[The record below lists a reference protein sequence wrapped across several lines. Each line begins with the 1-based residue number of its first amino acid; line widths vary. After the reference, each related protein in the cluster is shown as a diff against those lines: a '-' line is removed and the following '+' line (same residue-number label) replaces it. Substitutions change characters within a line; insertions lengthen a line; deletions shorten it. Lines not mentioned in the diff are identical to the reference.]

1 MKATDMFSWLTGS
14 EMGGRIRAFDWS
26 RTPLGPIENWPPSL
40 VSILGVCLT
49 AQSPMAIYW
58 GAEGWLLYNDAW
70 RPVVGGKH
78 PWALGRPASEVWPE
92 LWPAIRQYFE
102 SVHATGEANWRSD
115 ELLPMQRF
123 GYTEECYFDY
133 SLNPIRGQSGAVEGI
148 LNIVQET
155 TYRVLNDRRTSL
167 LRELASL
174 SGSAQ
179 NEADACARILQ
190 TLATDPADVPFALL
204 YNFDR
209 DRRLATLAGAV
220 GLDIGSPARQ
230 TTVDL
235 AEESGRGSWPL
246 AAVIRQ
252 GDPLLLDDLAD
263 RFGLLPGG
271 AWPEQTRQGL
281 LLPIGT
287 STQEDGG
294 ILLVAGISPR
304 RPLDDN
310 YHHFFRML
318 GSHISI
324 AINNARAYRS
334 EQRRAEAL
342 AELDRAKTAFFSN
355 VSHELRTP
363 LTLIL
368 GPLEEELRNRP
379 DSPSL
384 EVAHRNSLRL
394 LKLVNTLLDFSRIEA
409 GRTEACYQS
418 TDLAAYSADLASC
431 FRSTVEQAGVTFV
444 VDCPT
449 LPEAVYVDRSMWE
462 KIVLN
467 LLSNAFKHTFQGEI
481 RVSMRHD
488 AAGAELVVS
497 DTGVGIPGE
506 ALPRLFERFYR
517 VQNRRSRTHEGS
529 GIGLA
534 LVQEVVR
541 LHGGTVQVESRLDVG
556 STFTVKLPWG
566 KGHLPADQIGAGD
579 KATSRSVSGAA
590 YIQEALHWLPDTQQ
604 LHSPTSDR
612 SAAASSPVTRPRVLV
627 ADDNADM
634 RQYIVRLLSS
644 RYEIVTVGDGLA
656 ALAEIRRQ
664 PPDLVLSDI
673 MMPQLDGIG
682 LLKALRAD
690 PVVRTLPVILLSAR
704 AGEESRVEGLEEG
717 ADDYLVKPFSA
728 QELIARVATHLDL
741 SRIRRQAEADIT
753 RSKRFLERIA
763 ASTPDLLFV
772 FDLLQSRTLYI
783 NHSLKSVLGY
793 DVEQLTAM
801 EDNPIV
807 RLVHPDDL
815 PRVEQWLAR
824 FQSAADGEVLEHH
837 HRLRPA
843 DGTYRWIVMRASVF
857 DRTIEGQANQII
869 GIAKDMTAQKR
880 AEEQMAAS
888 EAQYRAI
895 VSQATASVAQ
905 TDLTGRF
912 LFVNRR
918 FCDILGYQEAEL
930 LGLQIQQITDPQDSP
945 HSLELFHQLV
955 NGGPDFVIE
964 QRYRRK
970 DGTAIWMSLSVGGV
984 REGHDLQHIVAV
996 GLDISDRKR
1005 QEARLLALTHRQQML
1020 YELADAV
1027 NRAEPVASL
1036 YETALTAMIQAV
1048 SADRASVLLFDQDG
1062 TMRFKA
1068 WRGLSDEYRKAV
1080 EGHSPWSADQ
1090 RDPSP
1095 IFIPDLATSNLDPGL
1110 HASIEQEGVQ
1120 ALAFVPLTY
1129 GGQLLGKFMLYFDH
1143 PHRMS
1148 DEDVGW
1154 TQTLARTLALG
1165 IERAKAD
1172 ELLRSSE
1179 ERLRLAMAAGRMG
1192 AWDFN
1197 VQTGETTWDARQYDL
1212 FGRSADH
1219 PIRHATEFFSALH
1232 PDDLARVQQAA
1243 GRAHETG
1250 VFTSEFRVF
1259 APDGSIR
1266 WLAGHGAIVAD
1277 EQGQPVRMVGINY
1290 DITERKRIEENLQ
1303 RSAAELEQ
1311 RVAERTMELTQSR
1324 EHLRALATELNLAG
1338 QRERQHLATELH
1350 DYLAQLLALSRIR
1363 LAQAMQHPLSP
1374 ALAKTLNELQ
1384 DVTNQALTYT
1394 RTLVA
1399 QLSPPILKEFGLT
1412 MALGW
1417 LAEQMLQ
1424 RDLKVTLHLGPER
1437 LPLPEDQ
1444 AMLLFQSV
1452 RELLMNVLKH
1462 ASVKEAVIT
1471 VRVEEGCLH
1480 ITVADQGVG
1489 FAESDHIAL
1498 RDGGRVPGFG
1508 LFSIRER
1515 MLALGGRLELHSRPG
1530 QGTEAVL
1537 IAPLAPPSE
1546 QDRIPSPSRNAT
1558 IPHAAPE
1565 LERTSHGQEPANGRS
1580 PDARQQIRVLIAD
1593 DHAMV
1598 RQGLCGLLA
1607 GYGDIQVVAEAAN
1620 GSEALALARQWQPDV
1635 VLMDVNMPV
1644 MDGIEATRRIK
1655 DALPDTIVIGLSVQ
1669 NIAHVGHEMREAG
1682 AAAFLNKEAAVEDLY
1697 QTIQTARRELLSRS

>member
-1 MKATDMFSWLTGS
+1 MFSWLNDS

-26 RTPLGPIENWPPSL
+26 HTPLGPIEHWPASL

-49 AQSPMAIYW
+49 AQTPMAIYW
-58 GAEGWLLYNDAW
+58 GVDGWLLYNDAW

-78 PWALGRPASEVWPE
+78 PWALGHPAREVWPE
-92 LWPAIRQYFE
+92 LWPTIQHYFR
-102 SVHATGEANWRSD
+102 SVHTTGNANWRSD

-123 GYTEECYFDY
+123 GFTEECYFDY
-133 SLNPIRGQSGAVEGI
+133 SLNPIRGQNGAVEGI

-179 NEADACARILQ
+179 NETDACGKILQ
-190 TLATDPADVPFALL
+190 ALATDPADVPFALL
-204 YNFDR
+204 YQIDR
-209 DRRLATLAGAV
+209 DHRQARLAGAI
-220 GLDIGSPARQ
+220 GLENSSPARREQ
-230 TTVDL
+230 LDL
-235 AEESGRGSWPL
+235 TGEAGPGVWPL
-246 AAVIRQ
+246 GAAIRN
-252 GDPLLLDDLAD
+252 GGPLLLDELSDE
-263 RFGLLPGG
+263 FGLLPGG
-271 AWPEQTRQGL
+271 AWPERTRQCL

-287 STQEDGG
+287 AAQDGG
-294 ILLVAGISPR
+294 VVLVAGISPR

-318 GSHISI
+318 GSHIAV
-324 AINNARAYRS
+324 AINNARAYQS

-342 AELDRAKTAFFSN
+342 AELDRAKTAFFGN

-363 LTLIL
+363 LTLML
-368 GPLEEELRNRP
+368 GPLEEELRERP
-379 DSPSL
+379 KSTALDM
-384 EVAHRNSLRL
+384 AHRNSLRL
-394 LKLVNTLLDFSRIEA
+394 LKLVNTLLDFSRMEA
-409 GRTEACYQS
+409 GRAEACYQP
-418 TDLAAYSADLASC
+418 TDLATYSAELASG
-431 FRSTVEQAGVTFV
+431 FRSAVEKAGLAFK
-444 VDCPT
+444 VDCPP
-449 LPEAVYVDRSMWE
+449 LPESVYVDRSMWE

-467 LLSNAFKHTFQGEI
+467 LLSNAFKHTFQGQI
-481 RVSMRHD
+481 HVAMRHD
-488 AAGAELVVS
+488 AAGVELVVS
-497 DTGVGIPGE
+497 DTGVGIPDE

-534 LVQEVVR
+534 LVHEVVH
-541 LHGGTVQVESRLDVG
+541 LHGGTVQVESRLDEG
-556 STFTVKLPWG
+556 STFRVRIPWG
-566 KGHLPADQIGAGD
+566 KAHLPAEQIGSGD
-579 KATSRSVSGAA
+579 KPSSGSVNAA
-590 YIQEALHWLPDTQQ
+590 SYIQEALRWLPDTQQ
-604 LHSPTSDR
+604 LQPPASDGFTTHP
-612 SAAASSPVTRPRVLV
+612 PVTRPRVVV

-634 RQYIVRLLSS
+634 RQYIERLLSS
-644 RYEIVTVGDGLA
+644 RYEVVTAGDGLA
-656 ALAEIRRQ
+656 ALTEIRRH

-682 LLKALRAD
+682 LLTALRAD
-690 PVVRTLPVILLSAR
+690 PALRTLPVILLSAR
-704 AGEESRVEGLEEG
+704 AGEESRVEGLTEG

-728 QELIARVATHLDL
+728 QELMARVATHLDL
-741 SRIRRQAEADIT
+741 SRIRRRAEEDIT

-772 FDLLQSRTLYI
+772 YDLLQARTVYI

-793 DVEQLTAM
+793 DVEQLMAM
-801 EDNPIV
+801 QDNPIV
-807 RLVHPDDL
+807 TLVHPDDV
-815 PRVEQWLAR
+815 PSVEQWLAR
-824 FQSAADGEVLEHH
+824 FDSATAAEVLEHK
-837 HRLRPA
+837 HRLRHA
-843 DGTYRWIVMRASVF
+843 DGSYRWILMRASVF
-857 DRTIEGQANQII
+857 DRTPEGFAKQII
-869 GIAKDMTAQKR
+869 GIAKDITDQMR

-888 EAQYRAI
+888 EARYRAI

-905 TDLTGRF
+905 IDLTGRF
-912 LFVNRR
+912 VFVNQR
-918 FCDILGYQEAEL
+918 FCDILGYDQAEL
-930 LGLQIQQITDPQDSP
+930 LGLDMQQITHPDDLPLC
-945 HSLELFHQLV
+945 LERFQQLV

-964 QRYRRK
+964 KRYRRK
-970 DGTAIWMSLSVGGV
+970 DGTAIWMSVSVGGV
-984 REGHDLQHIVAV
+984 REGQDMSHVVAV
-996 GLDISDRKR
+996 GLDITDRKQ
-1005 QEARLLALTHRQQML
+1005 QEARLLALSHRQQML

-1036 YETALTAMIQAV
+1036 YDTALEAMIRAV

-1062 TMRFKA
+1062 VMRFKA
-1068 WRGLSDEYRKAV
+1068 WRGLSEEYRKAV

-1090 RDPSP
+1090 RNPP
-1095 IFIPDLATSNLDPGL
+1095 PLFIPDLATADLDPQL
-1110 HASIEQEGVQ
+1110 QATIRREGVE

-1129 GGQLLGKFMLYFDH
+1129 GGELLGKFMLYFNR

-1172 ELLRSSE
+1172 DLLRSSE

-1197 VQTGETTWDARQYDL
+1197 LLTGETTWDARQYEL
-1212 FGRSADH
+1212 FGRSVDR
-1219 PIRHATEFFSALH
+1219 PIRQAGDFYSALH
-1232 PDDLARVQQAA
+1232 PDDAARVQEAA
-1243 GRAHETG
+1243 RLAQHSG
-1250 VFTSEFRVF
+1250 VFSSEFRILT
-1259 APDGSIR
+1259 ADGAIR
-1266 WLAGHGAIVAD
+1266 WLAGHGATVAD
-1277 EQGQPVRMVGINY
+1277 EQGQVVRMVGINY
-1290 DITERKRIEENLQ
+1290 DITERKRVEEDLQ
-1303 RSAAELEQ
+1303 RSAAELER
-1311 RVAERTMELTQSR
+1311 RVAERTIELTQSR

-1374 ALAKTLNELQ
+1374 PLAKTLNELQ

-1399 QLSPPILKEFGLT
+1399 QLSPPILKEFGLP

-1424 RDLKVTLHLGPER
+1424 RDLRVSLQLGPER

-1452 RELLMNVLKH
+1452 RELLMNVVKH
-1462 ASVKEAVIT
+1462 ASVKEASIT
-1471 VRVEEGCLH
+1471 VRVEEGCLQ
-1480 ITVADQGVG
+1480 ITVADRGTG

-1498 RDGGRVPGFG
+1498 RKGGRVPGFG

-1515 MLALGGRLELHSRPG
+1515 MLALGGRLEVHSQPG
-1530 QGTEAVL
+1530 KGTEATL
-1537 IAPLAPPSE
+1537 IAPLTPPSD
-1546 QDRIPSPSRNAT
+1546 QDRLPSASRTPHIQHAIPSQERASDD
-1558 IPHAAPE
+1558 HAPINGHP
-1565 LERTSHGQEPANGRS
+1565 LESSG
-1580 PDARQQIRVLIAD
+1580 QIRVLIAD

-1620 GSEALALARQWQPDV
+1620 GSEALTLARQWQPDV

-1669 NIAHVGHEMREAG
+1669 TIAHVGHEMREAG
-1682 AAAFLNKEAAVEDLY
+1682 AVAFLNKEAAVEDLY